1 MANTTQLQNFSV
13 NIKLKLSALWVSV
26 MFCYVYGDFFSLFV
40 PGRIQNLMN
49 GNSGTGHTTPAMLLV
64 YAILMTLPPLMIFL
78 SLILRPKAGRLANLV
93 TGALFTGVM
102 LLVVTTSISRWMLFY
117 TYLGIVE
124 IIITCLII
132 GYAWK
137 WPKEERKG

>member
-1 MANTTQLQNFSV
+1 MANTPQLQNFGI

-49 GNSGTGHTTPAMLLV
+49 GNSGSGHTTPVMLLV
-64 YAILMTLPPLMIFL
+64 YAILMTLPPMMIFL
-78 SLILRPKAGRLANLV
+78 SLILRPKINRVANLA
-93 TGALFTGVM
+93 TGILFTLVM
-102 LLVVTTSISRWMLFY
+102 LLVVATSISKWMLFY
-117 TYLGIVE
+117 TYLGVVE
-124 IIITCLII
+124 IVVTCLII

-137 WPKEERKG
+137 WPKE